1 MPKSKLR
8 GGAKAH
14 RKRVQKRNNNIKN
27 QQNKIQKIWEEEMNK
42 RMEEL
47 KMSGETNGESNV
59 DSDQPLVINPI

>member
-27 QQNKIQKIWEEEMNK
+27 QRKQMQKLWEEEMK
-42 RMEEL
+42 KQMEMI
-47 KMSGETNGESNV
+47 KTSGDTEDFNFDES
-59 DSDQPLVINPI
+59 QPLDIKI

>member
-1 MPKSKLR
+1 MQKSKLR
-8 GGAKAH
+8 RGAKAH

-47 KMSGETNGESNV
+47 KMSGETNGEANV

>member
-47 KMSGETNGESNV
+47 KMSGETNGEANV